1 MRRAMLIF
9 IITITLVF
17 TFSYIFYPINLLPM
31 PVGWDTPR
39 YIWQMR
45 AVAENSDFIAK
56 INFNNFIYILLGS
69 LFIRLGLDAF
79 IVELLLPPTLLL
91 TLLIETFFLLT
102 RLQPGKN
109 WWTYTLMAISWFSA
123 YRVAADLHN
132 NLLALN
138 ILLPSI
144 YIFYLYL
151 RKGEKRYLGILIFLF
166 ILSSFTHIEST
177 LFLAF
182 IFFLAVLSERGL
194 WKIKRMAI
202 AALLLV
208 AILPATMLYYVNI
221 KKLLIYS
228 GGSFG
233 RTTMDLWKWL
243 IYLGPA
249 GLIGVYQLIS
259 ETRFIGKKDFLKRFF
274 AIWGFVSISLG
285 LIQYLEP
292 SFMIFSERAVI
303 LFPAPFLAIHKVEE
317 IDPRIILGKN
327 YCWRKKLKFSVPIL
341 TAFFNILIILSMNF
355 YDIHIPPQAYRDL
368 LFLREKFPNK
378 PIILVAD
385 YVDRY
390 AGDLGQHIYDWGRAV
405 IGDVYVYVGSVYY
418 LRDWMPTPFF
428 QWSSRQASNILFQE
442 IRSNFQSFDDA
453 VIIYGRAFTDLTAI
467 PRDFEAFLE
476 PLEDDLY
483 IVNVTKLRETEGKLV
498 IPVFQHSR
506 VLYGNWYPSNK
517 SLGDYP
523 LVFECWMT
531 GDIPKTPAV
540 EVLFAVKEKGN
551 YVISLSFW
559 ANETTSLQ
567 VQVDGNQPQVF
578 NGTGEPDKKMV
589 FTGLLD
595 KGEHLLKVALLSR
608 TTVNGK
614 YLRARLNV
622 LEVSKVSSTL

>member
-1 MRRAMLIF
+1 
-9 IITITLVF
+9 
-17 TFSYIFYPINLLPM
+17 M

-39 YIWQMR
+39 YIWQIR
-45 AVAENSDFIAK
+45 AVAENSGFIAK
-56 INFNNFIYILLGS
+56 IDFNNFIYILLGS
-69 LFIRLGLDAF
+69 LFIRLGADAF
-79 IVELLLPPTLLL
+79 VVELLLPPTLLL

-123 YRVAADLHN
+123 YRVASDLHN

-144 YIFYLYL
+144 YIFNLYL

-177 LFLAF
+177 LFLTF
-182 IFFLAVLSERGL
+182 ILILSVLINKDLG
-194 WKIKRMAI
+194 KIRKVAI
-202 AALLLV
+202 ASLLIV
-208 AILPATMLYYVNI
+208 AILPATAFYYFHI
-221 KKLLIYS
+221 EKLLKFS

-233 RTTMDLWKWL
+233 EGTMDLWCWI
-243 IYLGPA
+243 IYLGPV
-249 GLIGVYQLIS
+249 GFIGIYQLVS
-259 ETRFIGKKDFLKRFF
+259 EIWIKFADGDFLRKFF
-274 AIWGFVSISLG
+274 AVWGFVSIFFG

-303 LFPAPFLAIHKVEE
+303 LFPAPFLAIHKVKE
-317 IDPRIILGKN
+317 IDFKIILGKN
-327 YCWRKKLKFSVPIL
+327 CCWRKKLKFSVPIL

-355 YDIHIPPQAYRDL
+355 YNIHIYPQAYRDL

-483 IVNVTKLRETEGKLV
+483 IVNMTKLRETEGILV
-498 IPVFQHSR
+498 IPVFRYSR
-506 VLYGNWYPSNK
+506 VLYGNWYPSK
-517 SLGDYP
+517 SLGNYP
-523 LVFECWMT
+523 SVLECWMT
-531 GDIPKTPAV
+531 GDIPKTPAI

-559 ANETTSLQ
+559 ANKTTSLH
-567 VQVDGNQPQVF
+567 VQVDENPLQIF
-578 NGTGEPDKKMV
+578 NGTGEPDKKTV
-589 FTGLLD
+589 FTGFLD
-595 KGEHLLKVALLSR
+595 EGEHLLKVTLSSR
-608 TTVNGK
+608 TLAKDK

-622 LEVSKVSSTL
+622 LEVLKASYLTL